1 MLHNY
6 CILHVFLHNF
16 PIFHQYF
23 CTISVFFTCISAQFL
38 YFSPTFR
45 QNYCIFICVSHQY
58 FSIPTSGKQL
68 YIFLKYIPQPYF
80 STVFRNCILQVY
92 FTSVFPHR
100 WKAAHARLRGCRV
113 SGYRVPGS
121 EHRPLTGLSHWPDEE
136 VISGSRRLFLIFMCR
151 LVNLCY
157 SFICKVFKLKM
168 A

>member
-58 FSIPTSGKQL
+58 FSIPTFGKQL
-68 YIFLKYIPQPYF
+68 YFSTLFLKYIPQPYF

-92 FTSVFPHR
+92 FPTGR
-100 WKAAHARLRGCRV
+100 KLRMRGCEATDRAAG
-113 SGYRVPGS
+113 GYRLPRSGD
-121 EHRPLTGLSHWPDEE
+121 RPLLE
-136 VISGSRRLFLIFMCR
+136 VGSGH
-151 LVNLCY
+151 
-157 SFICKVFKLKM
+157 
-168 A
+168 